1 MQSSLTVVPGVKE
14 LQWECLHVFAHPMT
28 QHPKSHASGVVGI
41 DMPLCVARAVLAA
54 TLAAAAAR
62 ADGEPVV
69 LGMSFDS
76 GEAAPAGM
84 QYGSAAS
91 GV

>member
-1 MQSSLTVVPGVKE
+1 
-14 LQWECLHVFAHPMT
+14 
-28 QHPKSHASGVVGI
+28 
-41 DMPLCVARAVLAA
+41 MPLCVARAVLAA